1 MLRWLISIL
10 VAANL
15 IALAAV
21 QGLFGPRPAAG
32 PREPS
37 HLAQQVHAQ
46 ALRVTA
52 TVQPAEAPTVGG
64 PIASPTVESM
74 LLGASSAEAASAAS
88 GVSGASSASS
98 ASGANAAPA
107 ASAAGTSAA
116 QAVSAPSA
124 SSAPRT

>member
-21 QGLFGPRPAAG
+21 QGLFGSRPAAG

-37 HLAQQVHAQ
+37 HLAQQVRPQ

-52 TVQPAEAPTVGG
+52 TVQAAEAPTVGG
-64 PIASPTVESM
+64 PIASPSVESM
-74 LLGASSAEAASAAS
+74 LLGASSADAASAAS
-88 GVSGASSASS
+88 GASEA
-98 ASGANAAPA
+98 APGPAAAPA
-107 ASAAGTSAA
+107 ASAAA
-116 QAVSAPSA
+116 
-124 SSAPRT
+124 

>member
-21 QGLFGPRPAAG
+21 QGLFGARPAAG

-37 HLAQQVHAQ
+37 HLAQQVRPQ

-52 TVQPAEAPTVGG
+52 TVQAAEAPTVGG
-64 PIASPTVESM
+64 PIASPSVESM
-74 LLGASSAEAASAAS
+74 LLGASAADAASATA
-88 GVSGASSASS
+88 SGASGAASTPEAAAAKPSPVSATP
-98 ASGANAAPA
+98 AAPA
-107 ASAAGTSAA
+107 T
-116 QAVSAPSA
+116 SAPSA
-124 SSAPRT
+124 TSAPHA

>member
-52 TVQPAEAPTVGG
+52 TVQPVEAPTVGG

-88 GVSGASSASS
+88 GASG